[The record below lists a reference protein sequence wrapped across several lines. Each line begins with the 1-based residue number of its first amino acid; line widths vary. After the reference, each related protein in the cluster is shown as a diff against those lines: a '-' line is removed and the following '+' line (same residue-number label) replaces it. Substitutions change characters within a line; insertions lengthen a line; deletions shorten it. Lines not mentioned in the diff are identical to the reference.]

1 MKQILIMLV
10 VLFITTVPSFA
21 RDKDEDM
28 YNYELESAVGNFSLQ
43 AGWNVAKVWNY
54 GKREFLTKQNA
65 MRNAVH
71 GIILKGYPGYGGNTG
86 VKALCPEGYEQ
97 HREFFDEFFGSGKYR
112 QFVQLSNNGLLTADD
127 VIKYDKKRYK
137 VGMIVMVNTAALRA
151 YLEQNNISKGLD
163 FLFRD
168 N

>member
-1 MKQILIMLV
+1 MLV

-54 GKREFLTKQNA
+54 GKREFLTKENA

-71 GIILKGYPGYGGNTG
+71 GIIFKGYQGYDGNTG
-86 VKALCPEGYEQ
+86 VKAL
-97 HREFFDEFFGSGKYR
+97 
-112 QFVQLSNNGLLTADD
+112 
-127 VIKYDKKRYK
+127 
-137 VGMIVMVNTAALRA
+137 
-151 YLEQNNISKGLD
+151 
-163 FLFRD
+163 
-168 N
+168 